1 MLMQGYGGSMP
12 IYETPKRKKPLNRV
26 DPNTQ
31 KRLTLADSY
40 FDEMK
45 WNLGLAQFYLRQNN
59 NEEAN
64 KYMRMAVRCFEY
76 AKRLRGKKKHKGG
89 S

>member
-1 MLMQGYGGSMP
+1 MRHHAHTRTYREGLTQVNPNIS
-12 IYETPKRKKPLNRV
+12 KRE
-26 DPNTQ
+26 
-31 KRLTLADSY
+31 TLAYSY

-59 NEEAN
+59 NEEAY

-89 S
+89 ASSE

>member
-1 MLMQGYGGSMP
+1 MP

-40 FDEMK
+40 FDEGEF
-45 WNLGLAQFYLRQNN
+45 NLGLAHFYKRQDNKM
-59 NEEAN
+59 EAK
-64 KYMRMAVRCFEY
+64 KYMKIATRCFGY
-76 AKRLRGKKKHKGG
+76 AKRLRGRDRA
-89 S
+89 